1 METQQWGQPY
11 RKHCSKSY
19 TDPLGND
26 YLYEVC
32 QFVFDRVELVGELE
46 VLIRGE
52 NALEIISQNGD
63 FIVGT
68 PLDLSGA
75 AGNDEARGKSGPGG
89 WSGGDVN
96 GKGLGPGGGLPGVS
110 PGGGGYGGAGSGATF
125 NSGKPY
131 GDGRVTNLVGG
142 SGGGGFIT
150 DFTGGGGAGALQACF
165 RYKGGH

>member
-1 METQQWGQPY
+1 
-11 RKHCSKSY
+11 
-19 TDPLGND
+19 
-26 YLYEVC
+26 
-32 QFVFDRVELVGELE
+32 LVGELE

-68 PLDLSGA
+68 TLDLSGI

-89 WSGGDVN
+89 WAGGDVN

-131 GDGRVTNLVGG
+131 GDGKITNLVGG

-150 DFTGGGGAGALQACF
+150 DFTGGGGAGALRLVSNTKVVIDAPI
-165 RYKGGH
+165 RSVGGGGMSGSAGG